1 VKIKENIVRDRL
13 LYDVDSLTGIKA
25 VFLRQ
30 CTENSASDIKI
41 FGKKML
47 LGKQKKFASITGI
60 H

>member
-47 LGKQKKFASITGI
+47 LGKQ
-60 H
+60 